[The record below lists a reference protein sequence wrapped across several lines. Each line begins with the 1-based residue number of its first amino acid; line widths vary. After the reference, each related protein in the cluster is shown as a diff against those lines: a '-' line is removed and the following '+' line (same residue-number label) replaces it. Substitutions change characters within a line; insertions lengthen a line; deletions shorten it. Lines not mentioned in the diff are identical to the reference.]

1 MHKISSHCKFV
12 SVTEWHCVQPSY
24 GEPKLNG
31 FLHFW
36 GDVGECG
43 CGYWLVSSQGNCK
56 QYSMTSMHTAVC
68 ISITQKASK

>member
-31 FLHFW
+31 FLLFL
-36 GDVGECG
+36 GVGG
-43 CGYWLVSSQGNCK
+43 GGVVGRV
-56 QYSMTSMHTAVC
+56 AVGG
-68 ISITQKASK
+68 IGLFLHRVL